1 MLALLKEA
9 LPSKYNFAAGDEDN
23 EESQKELCDI
33 ALKKLVSPHEE
44 SIKNDPYVKK
54 IKYVL

>member
-44 SIKNDPYVKK
+44 
-54 IKYVL
+54 